1 MKITILTLFPEMYA
15 GFLTTSIIKKAILKG
30 LVEVEL
36 IDIRPFS
43 HSKTH
48 RVDDYPFGGGQGLI
62 MAVQPVK
69 DALAT
74 VTQENSYIVMTS
86 AAGTPFSQQKARSL
100 SAHDHLII
108 LCGHYEG
115 FDERLVQ
122 LCDEELSIGDYVLT
136 GGELPSMVISDALI
150 RLKEGV
156 IKEASHLDESYEQG
170 LLEYPQYT
178 RPQHLEEGDVPDVL
192 MNGNHELIRQYRLKE
207 SLRKTWLK
215 RPDLFKD
222 KQLTE
227 EETKLLSEV
236 LFECFKKG

>member
-1 MKITILTLFPEMYA
+1 MKITILTLFPEMYE
-15 GFLTTSIIKKAILKG
+15 GFLNTSIIKKAILKE

-43 HSKTH
+43 KSKTR
-48 RVDDYPFGGGQGLI
+48 RVDDYPFGGGQGLV
-62 MAVQPVK
+62 MAVQPIK
-69 DALAT
+69 DALSSVKKT
-74 VTQENSYIVMTS
+74 DSYVVMTS
-86 AAGTPFSQQKARSL
+86 ASGNTFTQAKARSL
-100 SAHDHLII
+100 SQQDHLII

-122 LCDEELSIGDYVLT
+122 LCDEEVSIGDYVLT
-136 GGELPSMVISDALI
+136 GGELPSMVISDAII

-156 IKEASHLDESYEQG
+156 IKEASHRDESYEQN

-178 RPQHLEEGDVPDVL
+178 RPEHLEEGDVPPVL
-192 MNGNHELIRQYRLKE
+192 MNGNHEAIRKYRLKE

-222 KQLTE
+222 KSLSA
-227 EETKLLSEV
+227 EETKLLIEV
-236 LFECFKKG
+236 LLELIKKD

>member
-1 MKITILTLFPEMYA
+1 MKITILTLFPEMYE
-15 GFLTTSIIKKAILKG
+15 GFLNTSIIKKAILKE

-43 HSKTH
+43 KSKTH
-48 RVDDYPFGGGQGLI
+48 RVDDYPFGGGQGLV
-62 MAVQPVK
+62 MAVQPIK
-69 DALAT
+69 DAL
-74 VTQENSYIVMTS
+74 NSVKTSDAYVVMTS
-86 AAGTPFSQQKARSL
+86 ASGNTFTQAKARNL
-100 SAHDHLII
+100 SQHDHLII

-122 LCDEELSIGDYVLT
+122 LCDEEVSIGDYVLT
-136 GGELPSMVISDALI
+136 GGELPSMVISDAII

-156 IKEASHLDESYEQG
+156 IKEASHRDESYEQN

-178 RPQHLEEGDVPDVL
+178 RPEHLEEGDVPAVL
-192 MNGNHELIRQYRLKE
+192 MNGNHEAIRKYRLKE

-222 KQLTE
+222 KSLSA
-227 EETKLLSEV
+227 EETKLLIEV
-236 LFECFKKG
+236 LLEHINKD